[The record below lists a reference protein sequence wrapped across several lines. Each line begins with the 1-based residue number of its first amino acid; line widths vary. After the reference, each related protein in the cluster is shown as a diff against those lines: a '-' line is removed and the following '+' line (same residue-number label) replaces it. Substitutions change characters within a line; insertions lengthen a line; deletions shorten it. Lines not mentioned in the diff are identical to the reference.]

1 MLGSCGGFVSV
12 LIGMQ
17 CALGMPGIG
26 IHAAP
31 HWPELA
37 LMQHTGQLLYAHCTL
52 HTITC
57 SYAHRHCV
65 FYAHHHHWSAL
76 ICAPPLAF
84 VCALVSSAIFSHAVR
99 FCKVCA
105 ANHAKCIV
113 CSSGNFAKCVC
124 AVKQM

>member
-52 HTITC
+52 HTITSLMHTNTAC
-57 SYAHRHCV
+57 FMHTTTTGQLL
-65 FYAHHHHWSAL
+65 YAHHHWLLYAHWSAL
-76 ICAPPLAF
+76 Q
-84 VCALVSSAIFSHAVR
+84 SSPM
-99 FCKVCA
+99 
-105 ANHAKCIV
+105 
-113 CSSGNFAKCVC
+113 
-124 AVKQM
+124 Q